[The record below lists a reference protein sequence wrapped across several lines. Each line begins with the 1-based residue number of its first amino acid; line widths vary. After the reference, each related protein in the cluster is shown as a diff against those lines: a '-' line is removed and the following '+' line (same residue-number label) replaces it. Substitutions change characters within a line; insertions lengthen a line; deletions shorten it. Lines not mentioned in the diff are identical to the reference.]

1 MNLIDVTREL
11 ATDDQ
16 CYEFLEHMRWP
27 DGTPR
32 CPTCGNDK
40 LSRINR
46 KVTAT
51 SKNKRAR
58 LFQCL
63 EKTCKKQFSVTSGTI
78 FNDSHLPLQKWFMA
92 ITLVMDAKKGIS
104 AKQLQEHLGLGSYQT
119 AWHMT
124 HRIREAMQDTLD
136 TKLSGIVE
144 VDETYIG
151 GKSRTIGGRVRN
163 QKPRNEKF
171 DMVIAMRERSVKGRA
186 KDGKYGKT
194 GRVKFVHIPDGTK
207 ASIKAAVEAYVDP
220 FVDRLYTDS
229 AAVYDFALDETLRKK
244 HRAVNHTIQWV
255 VPGSRIHTNTVE
267 SSFSLLKRGL
277 IGSFHRVS
285 IKHLSRYL
293 GEFEY
298 RFNLRKSVERF
309 EGTVRRMCAGSPLTY
324 DRLTFEPEA

>member
-16 CYEFLEHMRWP
+16 CYEFLERMRWP

-32 CPTCGNDK
+32 CPTCGNDR

-63 EKTCKKQFSVTSGTI
+63 EATCKKQFSVTSGTV

-92 ITLVMDAKKGIS
+92 INIVMDAKKGIS
-104 AKQLQEHLGLGSYQT
+104 AKQLQQHLGCSYQT

-124 HRIREAMQDTLD
+124 HRIREAMQNSLD
-136 TKLSGIVE
+136 TKLTGTVE
-144 VDETYIG
+144 IDETWIG
-151 GKSRTIGGRVRN
+151 GKAKRRGGTVRN
-163 QKPRNEKF
+163 RKPRAEKF
-171 DMVIAMRERSVKGRA
+171 DMVIGMRERARKGD
-186 KDGKYGKT
+186 KP
-194 GRVKFVHIPDGTK
+194 GRVKFVHIPDGK
-207 ASIKAAVEAYVDP
+207 AATIKAVVEEYVNP
-220 FVDRLYTDS
+220 SVQRIYTDG
-229 AAVYDFALDETLRKK
+229 AAVYDFSLHEDFKRK

-285 IKHLSRYL
+285 IKHLHRYL
-293 GEFEY
+293 SEFEY
-298 RFNLRKSVERF
+298 RFNLRKSMERF
-309 EGTVRRMCAGSPLTY
+309 EGTVRRMCAGTPLTY
-324 DRLTFEPEA
+324 DRLTFEPEV